1 MDSKPSSEEYK
12 ARQNIFSPA
21 QKFRKFIPKNRL
33 VIPGI
38 FLTLLLCTG
47 TLLLNHFTFA
57 LNVKIDGEVVGTL
70 ADTEALE
77 AVLYTAEETAQ
88 NILGSDVDLSERVS
102 YSLRFIP
109 TAETEQLDE
118 LEVELGILDQV
129 DGIGVSYAVLL
140 DGVPVGHVT
149 DLEEI
154 ETLLEERTE
163 ELMDDGVISVTFLAD
178 LSFEVEVV
186 DEEQIFDSDEIHD
199 LIFALSVEV
208 VAELLYTQEIPYIT
222 TIIYDDTLFIGEYE
236 VVQIGEKGEAEIF
249 AQVTT
254 VDGREIQHTIL
265 ETKTLAEPLSHIIR
279 EGALERPI
287 TASFGEYIWPTQGR
301 LSSGFGPRRVSIG
314 SSNHQG
320 IDISAPAGTAVVAAD
335 GGEVIFAGWMGGFG
349 NLIQIRHDND
359 HVTFYAHLNSM
370 AVGVGERVYRG
381 QFIGG
386 VGMTGTASGNHLHFE
401 IRINGTPVDPI
412 PHLPAR

>member
-1 MDSKPSSEEYK
+1 MDSKPCSEEYK
-12 ARQNIFSPA
+12 ERQNSFSPF
-21 QKFRKFIPKNRL
+21 QRFRQFMRKNRL
-33 VIPGI
+33 VVPGV
-38 FLTLLLCTG
+38 FLTLLLCSG

-57 LNVKIDGEVVGTL
+57 LHIKIDGEVVGTL

-88 NILGSDVDLSERVS
+88 NILGNDIDLSERVS
-102 YSLRFIP
+102 YTLRFMSA
-109 TAETEQLDE
+109 AETEHLDE
-118 LEVELGILDQV
+118 LEVERGILDQV
-129 DGIGVSYAVLL
+129 EGIGVSYAVLL

-149 DLEEI
+149 DIAEI
-154 ETLLEERTE
+154 EALIEERTE
-163 ELMDDGVISVTFLAD
+163 ALTEDGVISVTFLAE
-178 LSFEVEVV
+178 LSFEIEVV
-186 DEEQIFDSDEIHD
+186 DEEDIFDVDDLHD
-199 LIFALSVEV
+199 FIFALSVEV
-208 VAELLYTQEIPYIT
+208 VEEILYTQEIPYIT

-236 VVQIGEKGEAEIF
+236 IVQIGEIGESEIS

-254 VDGREIQHTIL
+254 IDGREIQHTIL
-265 ETKTLAEPLSHIIR
+265 EMKTLAEPLTHIIR
-279 EGALERPI
+279 EGTLERPI

-359 HVTFYAHLNSM
+359 HVTFYAHLRTM

-381 QFIGG
+381 QYIGG

>member
-12 ARQNIFSPA
+12 ARHNNFFSA
-21 QKFRKFIPKNRL
+21 QRLRKFIGKNRL
-33 VIPGI
+33 VIPGV
-38 FLTLLLCTG
+38 FLTLLLCIG

-57 LNVKIDGEVVGTL
+57 LNVKIDGEIVGTL

-88 NILGSDVDLSERVS
+88 NILGNDVDLSYRVS
-102 YSLRFIP
+102 YSLRFISA
-109 TAETEQLDE
+109 AETAHLDE
-118 LEVELGILDQV
+118 MKVELGILEQV

-149 DLEEI
+149 DMEEI
-154 ETLLEERTE
+154 ETLMEERTQA
-163 ELMDDGVISVTFLAD
+163 LMEDGVISVTFLAD

-186 DEEQIFDSDEIHD
+186 EEEQIFDLDEMHD
-199 LIFALSVEV
+199 FIFALSVEIV
-208 VAELLYTQEIPYIT
+208 EELSYTQEIPYIT

-236 VVQIGEKGEAEIF
+236 IIQVGEIGEAEIF

-254 VDGREIQHTIL
+254 IDGHEIQHTIL
-265 ETKTLAEPLSHIIR
+265 ETKTLTEALSHIVR
-279 EGALERPI
+279 EGTLERPI

-301 LSSGFGPRRVSIG
+301 LSSGFGPRRVSVG

-320 IDISAPAGTAVVAAD
+320 IDISAPAGTAVIAAD

-359 HVTFYAHLNSM
+359 HVTFYAHLSSM
-370 AVGVGERVYRG
+370 AVDVGERVYRG

-401 IRINGTPVDPI
+401 IRINGTQVDPI